1 MSALTEP
8 FAFDFF
14 LRGMAAAA
22 LAGALCA
29 AVGVYVVLRGLSYIG
44 HGLAHGIFGGAV
56 VSFVSGV
63 SFYAGATVWGALSV
77 LLINGA
83 ARRRQIGGDAAVG
96 IVTTSAFAL
105 GVALISRQGRFTR
118 DFDAALFGEILGITD
133 ADLFVIAGVM
143 ALAAAVLFFWWKP
156 ILFTTFDQEVAGA
169 YGVPVPWVEALFSLV
184 LAATVIASLQ
194 VLGVT
199 LIAAAL
205 VIPPVTARLLVDS
218 FTRLF
223 ALAALLGCLG
233 GLGGVYLS
241 WFADVSSGAAIVLL
255 QAALFLL
262 ALGWT
267 AARSRWPGAE
277 GGGGIARLAALRR
290 PPLE

>member
-1 MSALTEP
+1 MSVLAEP
-8 FAFDFF
+8 FAYDFF

-56 VSFVSGV
+56 VSFVAGV

-105 GVALISRQGRFTR
+105 GVALISRQGRFSR
-118 DFDAALFGEILGITD
+118 DFDAALFGQILGISD
-133 ADLFVIAGVM
+133 ADLFVIAGV
-143 ALAAAVLFFWWKP
+143 LGLTAAVLFVWWKP
-156 ILFTTFDQEVAGA
+156 ILFTVFDAEVAGTS
-169 YGVPVPWVEALFSLV
+169 GVPVAWVEALFSLV
-184 LAATVIASLQ
+184 LAATVIASLR

-205 VIPPVTARLLVDS
+205 VIPPVTARLLAGS
-218 FTRLF
+218 FGRLF
-223 ALAALLGCLG
+223 ALSALLGGLG

-241 WFADVSSGAAIVLL
+241 WHADVSSGAAIVLL

-267 AARSRWPGAE
+267 VARSRWPGASGRE
-277 GGGGIARLAALRR
+277 GAERLAALGR